1 MCPLCGVSLMALPSR
16 SRCLD
21 HDHRKTTPN
30 AGGIRGVLC
39 SNCNG
44 MEGKI
49 HNAAVRA
56 SRGITR
62 EQWVE
67 NLLIY
72 WNKHA
77 TNVSGFIHPAHGK
90 TKKSKKLKKGGK

>member
-21 HDHRKTTPN
+21 HDHRKTTEN

-49 HNAAVRA
+49 HNSSVRA
-56 SRGITR
+56 SRGMAR

-67 NLLIY
+67 NLLTY
-72 WNKHA
+72 WKKHK
-77 TNVSGFIHPAHGK
+77 TNQTGLVHPLHGK
-90 TKKSKKLKKGGK
+90 VQKRRKRNV